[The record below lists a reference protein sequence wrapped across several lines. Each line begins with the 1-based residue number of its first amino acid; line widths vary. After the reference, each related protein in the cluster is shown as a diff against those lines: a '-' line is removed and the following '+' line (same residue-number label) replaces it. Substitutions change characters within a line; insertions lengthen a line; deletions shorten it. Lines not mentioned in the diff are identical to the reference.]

1 MTDSS
6 TEDQPQAD
14 DAAGITDEQLPEDL
28 RPSEEN
34 PLAQPLDDDEAPDD
48 LDVHRR
54 EARRAVGRRA
64 ARGLSDVIGHRPVR
78 RVIRV
83 RARAAT

>member
-14 DAAGITDEQLPEDL
+14 DVAGITDEQLPEDL

-34 PLAQPLDDDEAPDD
+34 PLAQPLDDEEALDD
-48 LDVHRR
+48 LDVHGGKPA
-54 EARRAVGRRA
+54 EQWDDEQ
-64 ARGLSDVIGHRPVR
+64 LED
-78 RVIRV
+78 
-83 RARAAT
+83 

>member
-14 DAAGITDEQLPEDL
+14 DAGITDEHLPEDL

-34 PLAQPLDDDEAPDD
+34 PLAQPLDDEVALED
-48 LDVHRR
+48 LDVHG

-78 RVIRV
+78 RVIRA

>member
-14 DAAGITDEQLPEDL
+14 DAGITDELLPEDL

-34 PLAQPLDDDEAPDD
+34 PLAQPLDDEEALDD
-48 LDVHRR
+48 LDVHGGKPA
-54 EARRAVGRRA
+54 EQWDDEQ
-64 ARGLSDVIGHRPVR
+64 LED
-78 RVIRV
+78 
-83 RARAAT
+83 

>member
-14 DAAGITDEQLPEDL
+14 DAGITDEHLPEDL

-34 PLAQPLDDDEAPDD
+34 PLAQPLDDEVALED
-48 LDVHRR
+48 LDVHGGKPA
-54 EARRAVGRRA
+54 EQWDDEQ
-64 ARGLSDVIGHRPVR
+64 LED
-78 RVIRV
+78 
-83 RARAAT
+83 